1 MGMRST
7 LLATLV
13 LLVALQGLVP
23 GTGFAQNWVIQGTD
37 RYFRVESTTAN
48 GPRGPVVSGYVYNT
62 YGTTADRVRLLVE
75 SLDGSGQVTGST
87 IVSLLG
93 SIGPGDRLY
102 FEGTAPPPAA
112 SYRVRVASFDVIGR
126 GGA

>member
-1 MGMRST
+1 MGMRSV

-23 GTGFAQNWVIQGTD
+23 GTGFAQNWVMQGTD
-37 RYFRVESTTAN
+37 RYVRVESTAAN
-48 GPRGPVVSGYVYNT
+48 GPRGLVVSGYVYNI

-75 SLDGSGQVTGST
+75 SVDASGKVTATS
-87 IVSLLG
+87 IVPLLG
-93 SIGPGDRLY
+93 SLGPGDRVY
-102 FEGTAPPPAA
+102 FEAPAPQPAA
-112 SYRVRVASFDVIGR
+112 SYRVRVASFDPIGR

>member
-1 MGMRST
+1 MGMRSV

-23 GTGFAQNWVIQGTD
+23 GTGFAQNWLMQGTD
-37 RYFRVESTTAN
+37 RYFRVESAAAN
-48 GPRGPVVSGYVYNT
+48 GPRGLVVSGYVYNT

-75 SLDGSGQVTGST
+75 SVDASGKVTATS
-87 IVSLLG
+87 IVPLLG
-93 SIGPGDRLY
+93 SIGPGDRVY
-102 FEGTAPPPAA
+102 FEAPAPQPAA
-112 SYRVRVASFDVIGR
+112 SYRVRVASFDPIGR